1 MVAQAIS
8 LQLPIGGYKYELK
21 SSGRNR
27 SRTHPTW
34 VINSE
39 FIYNTPKTHYR
50 AGRKVGMALIDQEE
64 LGQSEFDAVDEQQQR
79 AASSNTAPVEQQQ
92 QVSNVPDKYRGKSL
106 EDIVTMHQEAEKLI
120 GRQAQEVGEV
130 RRLADELLKQ
140 QLSSKPVQPPVVEN
154 EVDFFEDP
162 QSAIRKAVTNH
173 PDVLAAKQASQQLRQ
188 IQTQAMLN
196 KKHPDFADVVRD
208 GEFIEWVKA
217 SPMRLNIYAMADANY
232 DFAAADELLTTF
244 KQIRTSKTQQ
254 TTDAGNAVRKQNL
267 SAASVDVGGT
277 GESSK
282 KVYRRADLIR
292 LRMTDPNRYEAL
304 EPEIRAAYNEGRVK

>member
-1 MVAQAIS
+1 MDRER
-8 LQLPIGGYKYELK
+8 L
-21 SSGRNR
+21 
-27 SRTHPTW
+27 
-34 VINSE
+34 
-39 FIYNTPKTHYR
+39 
-50 AGRKVGMALIDQEE
+50 GMALIDSNEE
-64 LGQSEFDAVDEQQQR
+64 LGNVSEIEAEDFKQQSSTSVQQTQQPSEQ
-79 AASSNTAPVEQQQ
+79 APEI
-92 QVSNVPDKYRGKSL
+92 PEKYKGKNL
-106 EDIVTMHQEAEKLI
+106 DDIVRMHQEAEKLI

-130 RRLADELLKQ
+130 RRLADDLIKQ
-140 QLSSKPVQPPVVEN
+140 SIAQKNQQQVQPN
-154 EVDFFEDP
+154 EVSNASQEIDFFEDP
-162 QSAIRKAVTNH
+162 QSHVNRAVANH
-173 PDVLAAKQASQQLRQ
+173 PDVIAAKQASQQLKQ

-232 DFAAADELLTTF
+232 DFNAADELITTF

-267 SAASVDVGGT
+267 KAAGVDVGGT

-292 LRMTDPNRYEAL
+292 LRMTDPDRYEAL
-304 EPEIRAAYNEGRVK
+304 QPEIMAAYSEGRVK

>member
-1 MVAQAIS
+1 M
-8 LQLPIGGYKYELK
+8 
-21 SSGRNR
+21 
-27 SRTHPTW
+27 T
-34 VINSE
+34 NSE
-39 FIYNTPKTHYR
+39 FIYNTPKTRYR

-64 LGQSEFDAVDEQQQR
+64 ELGQSEFDAVEELQAARQQ
-79 AASSNTAPVEQQQ
+79 APAEPQEE
-92 QVSNVPDKYRGKSL
+92 VSKVPDKYRGKSL

-140 QLSSKPVQPPVVEN
+140 QLSQKQVQPPVVEN
-154 EVDFFEDP
+154 EIDFFEDP

-173 PDVLAAKQASQQLRQ
+173 PDVLAAKQASAQLKQ
-188 IQTQAMLN
+188 IQTHAMLN

-208 GEFIEWVKA
+208 TEFQEWVKA

-232 DFAAADELLTTF
+232 DFNAADELLTTF

>member
-1 MVAQAIS
+1 
-8 LQLPIGGYKYELK
+8 
-21 SSGRNR
+21 
-27 SRTHPTW
+27 
-34 VINSE
+34 
-39 FIYNTPKTHYR
+39 
-50 AGRKVGMALIDQEE
+50 MALIDQEEE
-64 LGQSEFDAVDEQQQR
+64 LGQSEFDAVEELQAAR
-79 AASSNTAPVEQQQ
+79 AAPAETQQQ

-130 RRLADELLKQ
+130 RKLADELLKQ
-140 QLSSKPVQPPVVEN
+140 QLSSKTVQPPVVEN